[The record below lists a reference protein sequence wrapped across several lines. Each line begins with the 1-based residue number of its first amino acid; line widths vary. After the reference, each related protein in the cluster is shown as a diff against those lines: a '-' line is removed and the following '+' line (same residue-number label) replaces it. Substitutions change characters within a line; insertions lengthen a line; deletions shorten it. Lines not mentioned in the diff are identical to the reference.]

1 MKIAVQFILITII
14 FFSASA
20 QTNLFRST
28 IVVPDSNTAAIRFER
43 NVNTYQWNAG
53 ALVKYDDRDLFVNF
67 GSKLTSV
74 IIRSNFL
81 SFRNEQNYSLSVSK
95 KISPFFSA
103 VSEIQSFALSDSQ
116 AFGSTKAG
124 IHTGAAGITYQ
135 PFSNISFTPMIGARY
150 DKQQFQEDDGLN
162 YRLYAQGDSLDLSGY
177 RGAFSGRFNQSDL
190 GSRKFK
196 NDAAEMNFAAEFSR
210 NAIDSVRV
218 RWLLNR
224 NDFYVPA
231 DSAVIKTFGT
241 SMNIRSRT
249 DQMYSVQN
257 ILSYDIGAGFR
268 TDITA
273 TVDSRNIQNDFY
285 YKTLN
290 INSGDEILFKTTVQ
304 EFRLEGAFDLRYQS
318 ESFFSTIGFELSER
332 DERHQIDRHTS
343 TDPLVIDKQEKR
355 IKRELQLD
363 NTAFRTT
370 LRTTLQS
377 YLSSSDELSF
387 SASTN
392 LLQYDT
398 PDTTNTD
405 DRDELLIN
413 ASLSETHRFSS
424 VLSASFTLETT
435 LAHLVYLHREK
446 SANNNWNR
454 IIRLSPELIYRPSDN
469 FRMYNK
475 FEVSANYTVFDFK
488 LLVPSVKSYSYR
500 QIAFLD
506 STSYDMTKHVGIDLF
521 AHVRVFERGE
531 FQWKGF
537 SERPLQRIE
546 EVTFSPQIRY
556 SFNKEWYFAVGFRS
570 FAQKRFRY
578 TNNVRQFESTFLSA
592 GPTTSIVLRLSSQS
606 LVEVRGWKE
615 YQHQSGGSS
624 IQEFTNITMNVRYY
638 F

>member
-1 MKIAVQFILITII
+1 MKIAALFILTTSV
-14 FFSASA
+14 FFFASA
-20 QTNLFRST
+20 QTNPFRST
-28 IVVPDSNTAAIRFER
+28 FVVPDSNTAAVRFER
-43 NVNTYQWNAG
+43 NVNTYLWNAG
-53 ALVKYDDRDLFVNF
+53 ALYKYDDNDLFVNF

-74 IIRSNFL
+74 LIRNKFL
-81 SFRNEQNYSLSVSK
+81 SFRDEQNYSLSITK
-95 KISPFFSA
+95 NISPIFSA
-103 VSEIQSFALSDSQ
+103 VTELQSFVLSDSQ
-116 AFGSTKAG
+116 AFGSTNAA
-124 IHTGAAGITYQ
+124 IHSGAAGISYQ
-135 PFSNISFTPMIGARY
+135 PFSNISVTPMLGMRY

-162 YRLYAQGDSLDLSGY
+162 YRLYAQGDSLELSGY
-177 RGAFSGRFNQSDL
+177 RGSFSGRLNQSDL

-196 NDAAEMNFAAEFSR
+196 NDAAEMNIAAEFSQ
-210 NAIDSVRV
+210 NASDSVRV
-218 RWLLNR
+218 RWMLNR

-231 DSAVIKTFGT
+231 DSAVIRTFGT

-257 ILSYDIGAGFR
+257 ILSYDVGAGFR
-268 TDITA
+268 TDISA
-273 TVDSRNIQNDFY
+273 TVDSRNIENDFY
-285 YKTLN
+285 YKTVN
-290 INSGDEILFKTTVQ
+290 IGSLDEILFNTTVQ
-304 EFRLEGAFDLRYQS
+304 EFHLEGAFDLRYQS
-318 ESFFSTIGFELSER
+318 ESSFATIGFELSER
-332 DERHQIDRHTS
+332 DERHQIERHNS
-343 TDPLVIDKQEKR
+343 TNPLVVSKQEQR

-363 NTAFRTT
+363 NTA
-370 LRTTLQS
+370 LRTTVRTSLQS
-377 YLSSSDELSF
+377 YLSSTDDLVF
-387 SASTN
+387 SASTSI
-392 LLQYDT
+392 LQYDT

-424 VLSASFTLETT
+424 VFTATISLEAT

-454 IIRLSPELIYRPSDN
+454 IIRLSPELLYQPSEN

-475 FEVSANYTVFDFK
+475 FEVSANYTVFDFE
-488 LLVPSVKSYSYR
+488 LLVPSIKSYSYR

-506 STSYDMTKHVGIDLF
+506 STSYDMTKRVGIDMF

-556 SFNKEWYFAVGFRS
+556 SFNREWYFAVGFRS
-570 FAQKRFRY
+570 FAQKRFKY

-592 GPTTSIVLRLSSQS
+592 GPTTSIVIRLSPQS
-606 LVEVRGWKE
+606 LVELRGWKE

-624 IQEFTNITMNVRYY
+624 IQEFSNMTMNVRYY

>member
-1 MKIAVQFILITII
+1 MKIAVQLILIISI
-14 FFSASA
+14 FFSTSA
-20 QTNLFRST
+20 QTNPFRST
-28 IVVPDSNTAAIRFER
+28 FVVPDSNTAAVRFER

-53 ALVKYDDRDLFVNF
+53 ALVKYDDQDLFVNF

-81 SFRNEQNYSLSVSK
+81 SFRDEQHYSLSVSK
-95 KISPFFSA
+95 KMSPFFSA

-124 IHTGAAGITYQ
+124 IHSGALGISYQ
-135 PFSNISFTPMIGARY
+135 PYSNISFTPMLGMRY
-150 DKQQFQEDDGLN
+150 DQQQFREDDGLN

-196 NDAAEMNFAAEFSR
+196 NDGAEMNIATEFSE
-210 NAIDSVRV
+210 NSSDSIRV

-249 DQMYSVQN
+249 DQQYSLQN
-257 ILSYDIGAGFR
+257 ILSYDIGAGF
-268 TDITA
+268 TTNITG
-273 TVDSRNIQNDFY
+273 TVDSRNIENDFY

-290 INSGDEILFKTTVQ
+290 INTGDEILFKTTVQ
-304 EFRLEGAFDLRYQS
+304 EFHLEGAFDLRYQS
-318 ESFFSTIGFELSER
+318 LSSFATIGFQLSER
-332 DERHQIDRHTS
+332 DERHQIERHTS
-343 TDPLVIDKQEKR
+343 TDPLVIDKQEQR

-387 SASTN
+387 SASTS

-424 VLSASFTLETT
+424 TFSASFTLEAT
-435 LAHLVYLHREK
+435 LAHLVYIHREK

-454 IIRLSPELIYRPSDN
+454 IIRLSPELIYRPTEN

-475 FEVSANYTVFDFK
+475 FEVSANYTVFDFE

-506 STSYDMTKHVGIDLF
+506 STSYDITKHVGIDMF

-531 FQWKGF
+531 FQWKEF
-537 SERPLQRIE
+537 SERPQQRIE
-546 EVTFSPQIRY
+546 EVTFLPQIRY
-556 SFNKEWYFAVGFRS
+556 SFSTEWYFAVGFRS

-578 TNNVRQFESTFLSA
+578 ANNVRQFENTFLSA
-592 GPTTSIVLRLSSQS
+592 GPTTSIVIRLSPQS
-606 LVEVRGWKE
+606 IVEVRGWKE
-615 YQHQSGGSS
+615 YQHQSSS
-624 IQEFTNITMNVRYY
+624 SSTQEFSNMTMNVRYY

>member
-1 MKIAVQFILITII
+1 MKIAVPFILIITLVS
-14 FFSASA
+14 SAFA
-20 QTNLFRST
+20 QPNSFRLPL
-28 IVVPDSNTAAIRFER
+28 VVPDSNTAAIRFER

-53 ALVKYDDRDLFVNF
+53 ALYTYDDHDLFVHF
-67 GSKLTSV
+67 GSKLTSAF
-74 IIRSNFL
+74 IQSNFL
-81 SFRNEQNYSLSVSK
+81 SFRDEQNYSLSVSK
-95 KISPFFSA
+95 NISPLFSA

-116 AFGSTKAG
+116 AFGSTNAG
-124 IHTGAAGITYQ
+124 IHSGVVGFSYQ
-135 PFSNISFTPMIGARY
+135 PYSNISVTPMLGVRY

-177 RGAFSGRFNQSDL
+177 RGAFSGHLNQSDL

-196 NDAAEMNFAAEFSR
+196 NDAAEMTIAAEFSE
-210 NAIDSVRV
+210 NANDSVRV
-218 RWLLNR
+218 RWMLNR
-224 NDFYVPA
+224 NDFYISA

-249 DQMYSVQN
+249 DQLYGVEN
-257 ILSYDIGAGFR
+257 ILSYNIGSGFQ
-268 TDITA
+268 TVITG
-273 TVDSRNIQNDFY
+273 TVDSRNIENDFY
-285 YKTLN
+285 YKTLT
-290 INSGDEILFKTTVQ
+290 INSGEEILFNTAVQ
-304 EFRLEGAFDLRYQS
+304 EFHLEGAFDLHYQS
-318 ESFFSTIGFELSER
+318 QSLFATAGFQLAER
-332 DERHQIDRHTS
+332 DERHQIERHNS
-343 TDPLVIDKQEKR
+343 NDPFVMNKQEQR

-377 YLSSSDELSF
+377 YLSSADELSF
-387 SASTN
+387 SASTS

-398 PDTTNTD
+398 PDTVNTD

-413 ASLSETHRFSS
+413 ASVSETHRFSS
-424 VLSASFTLETT
+424 VFTAAFTLEAT

-454 IIRLSPELIYRPSDN
+454 IIRLMPELIYHPSEY
-469 FRMYNK
+469 FRMYNT
-475 FEVSANYTVFDFK
+475 FEVSANYTVFDFE

-506 STSYDMTKHVGIDLF
+506 STSYDMTAHVGIDIF

-546 EVTFSPQIRY
+546 EVTFSPQMRY
-556 SFNKEWYFAVGFRS
+556 TFNGAWYFAVGFRS
-570 FAQKRFRY
+570 FAQKRFKY
-578 TNNVRQFESTFLSA
+578 TNNVRQFENTFLSA
-592 GPTTSIVLRLSSQS
+592 GPTTSIVIRLSSQS

-615 YQHQSGGSS
+615 FQRQSIGG
-624 IQEFTNITMNVRYY
+624 IQEFSNMTMNVRYH

>member
-1 MKIAVQFILITII
+1 MKIVLPFILIVAVL
-14 FFSASA
+14 FSTSA
-20 QTNLFRST
+20 QTNPFRST
-28 IVVPDSNTAAIRFER
+28 FVVPDSNTAAIRFER

-53 ALVKYDDRDLFVNF
+53 ALYKYDDDDLFVNF

-74 IIRSNFL
+74 FIRSQFL
-81 SFRNEQNYSLSVSK
+81 SFRDEQNYSLSVSK
-95 KISPFFSA
+95 KISPLFSA
-103 VSEIQSFALSDSQ
+103 AAEIQSFALSDSQ

-124 IHTGAAGITYQ
+124 SHTGAAGISYQ
-135 PFSNISFTPMIGARY
+135 PYLNISITPMVGMRY

-162 YRLYAQGDSLDLSGY
+162 YRLYAQGDSLELSGY
-177 RGAFSGRFNQSDL
+177 RGAFSGRLHQSDL

-196 NDAAEMNFAAEFSR
+196 NNAAEMNIAAKFSQ
-210 NAIDSVRV
+210 NAGDSIRV

-241 SMNIRSRT
+241 SLNIRSRT

-257 ILSYDIGAGFR
+257 ILSYDIGAGFG
-268 TDITA
+268 TQVTA
-273 TVDSRNIQNDFY
+273 TVDSRKIENDFY
-285 YKTLN
+285 YKTLT
-290 INSGDEILFKTTVQ
+290 IGAHDEILFNTAVQ
-304 EFRLEGAFDLRYQS
+304 EFRLEGALDLRYQS

-332 DERHQIDRHTS
+332 DERHQIERHNS
-343 TDPLVIDKQEKR
+343 ADPLVIAKQEQR

-370 LRTTLQS
+370 VRTSLQAS
-377 YLSSSDELSF
+377 LSSTDELF
-387 SASTN
+387 LSASTS

-413 ASLSETHRFSS
+413 VSLSETHRFSTVFS
-424 VLSASFTLETT
+424 VSVTLEAT

-454 IIRLSPELIYRPSDN
+454 IIRLSPELRYQPSEN
-469 FRMYNK
+469 FRMYNR
-475 FEVSANYTVFDFK
+475 FEVSANYTVFDFE
-488 LLVPSVKSYSYR
+488 LLIPSVKSYSYR

-506 STSYDMTKHVGIDLF
+506 STSYDMTRHVGIDLF
-521 AHVRVFERGE
+521 GHVRIFERGE
-531 FQWKGF
+531 FQWKEF
-537 SERPLQRIE
+537 SERPQQRIE
-546 EVTFSPQIRY
+546 EVTFAPQIRY
-556 SFNKEWYFAVGFRS
+556 SFNNVWYFAVGFRS

-578 TNNVRQFESTFLSA
+578 TNNVRQFENTFFSA
-592 GPTTSIVLRLSSQS
+592 GPTTSIVIRFSPQS

-615 YQHQSGGSS
+615 YQRQSGSNS